1 MSRGKRSSA
10 QACFPQLDNAEWT
23 KKLDSSIKLGK
34 ILGIP
39 IGVNYSWI
47 FVFVLF
53 IFLLARQYSQSHLGW
68 DAPQIWST
76 ALVTTVLFFLSVVA
90 HEMSHSLLAVRKGIP
105 VIGITL
111 FVFGGVSQLSH
122 EARRPM
128 TEFLIAVVIRVK
140 RIGPYQRASREAAYH
155 GRRWRMQG
163 KVVAPN

>member
-1 MSRGKRSSA
+1 M
-10 QACFPQLDNAEWT
+10 N
-23 KKLDSSIKLGK
+23 SSIKLGK

-53 IFLLARQYSQSHLGW
+53 IYLLAQQFSQNHLGW
-68 DAPQIWST
+68 DGPQIWGT
-76 ALVTTVLFFLSVVA
+76 ALITTVLFFLSVLV
-90 HEMSHSLLAVRKGIP
+90 HEMSHSLVAVRKGIP

-128 TEFLIAVVIRVK
+128 TEFLIAVV
-140 RIGPYQRASREAAYH
+140 GPLTSILLAVLFAGLKFALSIH
-155 GRRWRMQG
+155 DKHFLGDDI
-163 KVVAPN
+163 